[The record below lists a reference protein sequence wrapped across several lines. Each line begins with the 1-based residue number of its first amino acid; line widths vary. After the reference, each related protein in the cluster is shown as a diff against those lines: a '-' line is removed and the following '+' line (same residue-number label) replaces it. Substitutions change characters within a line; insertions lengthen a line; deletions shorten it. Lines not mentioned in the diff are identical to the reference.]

1 MLLSD
6 FKQVFQDHYAQ
17 RFLSLSFEVPH
28 LLSSRLYS
36 PMFSGSKDSA
46 SHVFNFFQIFHQYST
61 KLCKFFESG
70 KLCHLWKFV
79 FGDMIFR
86 LKNHWILSAFFNC
99 YLAAP
104 QPTLGHYQGG
114 SLTHPMLITCILHI
128 WPEGQQESHSEVGS
142 LSPSEHLVGFEP
154 GTLRFW
160 IFDNSFQIYPTW
172 KLIMGESY
180 KTLL

>member
-1 MLLSD
+1 MHKGFYPLAL
-6 FKQVFQDHYAQ
+6 KYLTYYPPGCTHLC
-17 RFLSLSFEVPH
+17 FLVAKKYPVLWNP
-28 LLSSRLYS
+28 
-36 PMFSGSKDSA
+36 GSKDSA
-46 SHVFNFFQIFHQYST
+46 SHVFNFFQISHQYST

-128 WPEGQQESHSEVGS
+128 WPEGQRESHSEVGS